1 VKTLM
6 KTRKNDSLPFRM
18 KTKKVLERK
27 VAGPNVLVMSLAD
40 QDDVKIKP
48 EEHSDKV
55 DGRVLSQ
62 ITDNDFVLEGWISN
76 SAFYT
81 CDVLFYE
88 GEDLREEPWNERYK
102 VLKNGFDWNYTARL
116 SKPIV
121 VAADG
126 NFDAE
131 EEVKD
136 AAMIFKQL
144 ENSEGMLVRDYDE
157 SYGQTR
163 EFIPN
168 EEIGEY

>member
-1 VKTLM
+1 M
-6 KTRKNDSLPFRM
+6 KTKKSDSLPFKM

-27 VAGPNVLVMSLAD
+27 IDGPNVLVMSLAD

-48 EEHSDKV
+48 AEYSDQV

-62 ITDNDFVLEGWISN
+62 VTDRDFVLEGWVSG
-76 SAFYT
+76 SAFYA
-81 CDVLFYE
+81 CDVLFFD
-88 GEDLREEPWNERYK
+88 GDDLRDEKWDDRYK

-144 ENSEGMLVRDYDE
+144 DDTEGMLVRDYDE
-157 SYGQTR
+157 EYGQTR

>member
-1 VKTLM
+1 M
-6 KTRKNDSLPFRM
+6 KTQRNDSLPFKM

-27 VAGPNVLVMSLAD
+27 IDGPNVLVMSLAE
-40 QDDVKIKP
+40 QDDVRIKP
-48 EEHSDKV
+48 EEHSDRV

-62 ITDNDFVLEGWISN
+62 ITDKDFVLEGWISD
-76 SAFYT
+76 SRFYA
-81 CDVLFYE
+81 CDVLFYN
-88 GEDLREEPWNERYK
+88 GEDLRSEPWNERYK
-102 VLKNGFDWNYTARL
+102 VLKNDFDWNYTARH

-121 VAADG
+121 VAAEG

-144 ENSEGMLVRDYDE
+144 SDSEGMLVRDYDE
-157 SYGQTR
+157 EYGQTR

-168 EEIGEY
+168 SEIGDY